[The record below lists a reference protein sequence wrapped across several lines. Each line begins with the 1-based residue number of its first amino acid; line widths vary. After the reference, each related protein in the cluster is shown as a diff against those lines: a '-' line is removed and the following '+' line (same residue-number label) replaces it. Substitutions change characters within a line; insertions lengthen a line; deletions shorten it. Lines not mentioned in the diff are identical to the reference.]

1 MPTLAFPAS
10 IRPVSA
16 DWQLVFNT
24 RSFPSPLSGDTQTRE
39 TPGARWACALSFEH
53 LRRDEVAAIEAFVV
67 RLRGAAGRF
76 TLWNHAR
83 ENPRGVATGAP
94 VVDGAANSGGTLAT
108 RGWTASVT
116 GILLA
121 GDLIGVNGE
130 LKQVV
135 TDANSDATGK
145 ATLTIEPPLRA
156 TPADGAAITKV
167 KPTATFRLLDDNQGG
182 SRYRRALTSLQL
194 QAVEAFFG

>member
-10 IRPVSA
+10 IRPVSV

-24 RSFPSPLSGDTQTRE
+24 RSFPSPLSNDTQTRE
-39 TPGARWACALSFEH
+39 TPGARWVCSLSFEH
-53 LRRDEVAAIEAFVV
+53 LRRDEVAALEAFIV
-67 RLRGAAGRF
+67 RLRGAVGRF

-83 ENPRGVATGAP
+83 ETPRGVATGTP
-94 VVDGAANSGGTLAT
+94 VVDGAANAGGTLAT
-108 RGWTASVT
+108 RGWTPSIT
-116 GILLA
+116 NSLRA

-135 TDANSDATGK
+135 TDANSDANGK
-145 ATLTIEPPLRA
+145 VTLTIEPPLRA
-156 TPADGAAITKV
+156 TPADGATITTV

-194 QAVEAFFG
+194 QAVESFF

>member
-1 MPTLAFPAS
+1 MPTLAFPTS
-10 IRPVSA
+10 IRPVSV
-16 DWQLVFNT
+16 DWRLVFNT
-24 RSFPSPLSGDTQTRE
+24 RSFLSPLSGDTQTRE

-53 LRRDEVAAIEAFVV
+53 LRRDEVATLEAFLA

-76 TLWNHAR
+76 TIWNHAR

-108 RGWTASVT
+108 PGWTASVT
-116 GILLA
+116 NILRA

-135 TDANSDATGK
+135 VDANSDALGK
-145 ATLTIEPPLRA
+145 VTLTIEPPLRA
-156 TPADGAAITKV
+156 TPADGATITTV
-167 KPTATFRLLDDNQGG
+167 KPTATFRLLDDDQGG
-182 SRYRRALTSLQL
+182 ARYRRALTSLQF
-194 QAVEAFFG
+194 QAVESFF